1 MAREQMP
8 EGPGRPPFSA
18 SKQTEKAVAGGS
30 SLVMLAGLASIV
42 LVILSFIGVLRIPLA
57 AVATIVIGAGLFFQ
71 GLAITRRHDQ
81 IREEL
86 AAAGNTKAAQGIGSG
101 MTVELIAGIIGI
113 VLGIVALLGGVPH
126 ALLAISVIAF
136 GVALILGGPL
146 TTRLDDLN
154 VASSRAEGA
163 PLGGSRK
170 VVRTASGLEV
180 LIGIAAVVLGVLALI
195 AFTHNFMLI
204 LVGLIITGAALAF
217 SGGVIAR
224 RAGAVS

>member
-1 MAREQMP
+1 
-8 EGPGRPPFSA
+8 
-18 SKQTEKAVAGGS
+18 
-30 SLVMLAGLASIV
+30 
-42 LVILSFIGVLRIPLA
+42 
-57 AVATIVIGAGLFFQ
+57 
-71 GLAITRRHDQ
+71 
-81 IREEL
+81 
-86 AAAGNTKAAQGIGSG
+86 
-101 MTVELIAGIIGI
+101 
-113 VLGIVALLGGVPH
+113 
-126 ALLAISVIAF
+126 VIAF